1 MAAIW
6 TILKK
11 ELKAVFLS
19 PLFYI
24 IIFFVSLIL
33 SITFSVAM
41 YNFAQISS
49 NAMMSFGLSSPQQ
62 QNIHYMV
69 FLSHLSLVNLI
80 FIFVMPALS
89 MRLLSE
95 EKKNRTFDLLLTSPI
110 QSYEIMIGKFL
121 SLVFVVMAILLVAVM
136 YIFSAKRIFDFSL
149 STALVAALG
158 IFLVGLVYSAMS
170 LFASS
175 LTENTMLSFFVG
187 IVLNLGVWIIGGLSD
202 VVDTAWLKAI
212 LEQTSLNNHLQAL
225 IEGVI
230 RTNSLVYFFSIIV
243 LFCFLTERVIES
255 SRWKA

>member
-1 MAAIW
+1 MAAIL

-24 IIFFVSLIL
+24 IVFFVSLIL
-33 SITFSVAM
+33 SITFSMGM

-49 NAMMSFGLSSPQQ
+49 NAMMNFGLSNPQQ

-69 FLSHLSLVNLI
+69 FVAHLSLVNLI
-80 FIFVMPALS
+80 FIFVLPALS

-121 SLVFVVMAILLVAVM
+121 SLVFVVLAVIAVAVL
-136 YIFSAKRIFDFSL
+136 YIFAAKRVFDFAL
-149 STALVAALG
+149 NTALIATLG

-175 LTENTMLSFFVG
+175 LTENTMLSFFIG
-187 IVLNLGVWIIGGLSD
+187 IVLNLGVWIIGGLGD
-202 VVDTAWLKAI
+202 VVDTVWLKAT
-212 LEQTSLNNHLQAL
+212 LDQASLNNHLQAM
-225 IEGVI
+225 IEGVV
-230 RTNSLVYFFSIIV
+230 RLNSLIYFFSIIV
-243 LFCFLTERVIES
+243 LFCFLTERMIES